1 MLAAHKNKILESI
14 KNGMNTKRVLDTE
27 ESRNIRITPSW
38 LLGFVEGDGSWFVG
52 DFNSKSKYQMLF
64 SISQSTK
71 DLVLMSKIKEHFDN
85 LSGCYEEVAKLPL
98 VIIEVC

>member
-1 MLAAHKNKILESI
+1 
-14 KNGMNTKRVLDTE
+14 
-27 ESRNIRITPSW
+27 
-38 LLGFVEGDGSWFVG
+38 
-52 DFNSKSKYQMLF
+52 MLF

-71 DLVLMSKIKEHFDN
+71 DLVLMSKIKEYFDN